1 MNYNC
6 EYCFTKFK
14 SIRALKKHQKT
25 AKYCL
30 KKRGID
36 QKDNFQCLVC
46 KKTLTTKHRLKTHQ
60 SICIPFQLKLNNEK
74 WEQKMTEKMTEKD
87 TIIIS
92 LKKQLDD
99 QKKQH
104 DDQKKSQE
112 EYEDKF
118 MDLLY
123 SYQNLAELYVKDG
136 KDNINKL
143 NKKYLK
149 RHKRTKYPGENVI
162 YILTT
167 SSLKKDRRYILG
179 KAVNLTKRLST
190 YNKSDEHEV
199 IFYASC
205 PNKEK
210 MSLVESMVFD
220 KLCKCRERANRERFI
235 LPGDEDIN
243 LFSETIKDCINFV
256 S

>member
-1 MNYNC
+1 MFECEFCKNKFSSVYN
-6 EYCFTKFK
+6 
-14 SIRALKKHQKT
+14 LNNHQKT
-25 AKYCL
+25 ASYCL
-30 KKRGID
+30 KIQGKPTLKNLKCSKC
-36 QKDNFQCLVC
+36 QKSF
-46 KKTLTTKHRLKTHQ
+46 TTKRWLIQHELK
-60 SICIPFQLKLNNEK
+60 CGE
-74 WEQKMTEKMTEKD
+74 
-87 TIIIS
+87 TIEN
-92 LKKQLDD
+92 LKKKIEKYE
-99 QKKQH
+99 KKIE
-104 DDQKKSQE
+104 DLNKIIKSQE

-123 SYQNLAELYVKDG
+123 SYQNLAELYVQDG

-162 YILTT
+162 YVLTT